1 MSHPVALIVA
11 HDRQRCIGQGNALP
25 WHLPADLAHFK
36 RTTLGQPVIMGRKTW
51 DSIGRPLPGRL
62 NLVVSRQAGLTLP
75 GATVCDSL
83 KAALEQAEASLADRP
98 DGFRFVIGGA
108 QLYAQALPLAQL
120 AYITEVDLDV
130 QGDAHFVALPEAHW
144 KCVEAGDWQ
153 AAEAGRP
160 AYRFTRW
167 ERRQGGAAGPA
178 PV

>member
-1 MSHPVALIVA
+1 MNHPIALIVA

-62 NLVVSRQAGLTLP
+62 NLVVSRQVGLTLP

-83 KAALEQAEASLADRP
+83 ASALEQAEAAMAPGSE
-98 DGFRFVIGGA
+98 GFRFVIGGA
-108 QLYAQALPLAQL
+108 QLYAQALPLAQF
-120 AYITEVDLDV
+120 AFITEVDLDV
-130 QGDAHFVALPEAHW
+130 QGDAHFVALPEAQW
-144 KCVEAGDWQ
+144 QCVEAGDWQ
-153 AAEAGRP
+153 PAVDGKP

-167 ERRQGGAAGPA
+167 ARR
-178 PV
+178 